1 MRVFR
6 DSWPFAN
13 FFTPS
18 HRHRAAELRRQ
29 EERYR
34 GVRVQRVVV
43 HKRQGRKFRPES
55 GSEQL
60 ILSRVVRALCGAG
73 SFSIQQLAEVT
84 R

>member
-43 HKRQGRKFRPES
+43 HKRQGRKFRPAVFDSDAEN
-55 GSEQL
+55 GVSEKTL
-60 ILSRVVRALCGAG
+60 RW
-73 SFSIQQLAEVT
+73 IQGGV
-84 R
+84 